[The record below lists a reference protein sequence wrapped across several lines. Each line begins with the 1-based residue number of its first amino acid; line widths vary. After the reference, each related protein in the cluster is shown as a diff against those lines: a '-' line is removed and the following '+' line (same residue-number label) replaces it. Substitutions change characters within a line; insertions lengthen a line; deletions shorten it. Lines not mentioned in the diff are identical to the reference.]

1 MRVFFPLLCSSILFF
16 SSCSMNNKN
25 IPAGIWK
32 LEKIEILRNN
42 ELKKIID
49 TGYQY
54 WKFYNSD
61 SIEISNTQQVQKC
74 LRIKAGRDSFR
85 SIDNASGNMIDEF
98 FIEKHNKHE
107 LEIYSKNKLDK
118 VDYTVVY
125 YLEKVIDTIEGD
137 KEKQ

>member
-1 MRVFFPLLCSSILFF
+1 MRVFLPLLCSSLLFF
-16 SSCSMNNKN
+16 SSCSRNNN
-25 IPAGIWK
+25 AVPDGIWK
-32 LEKIEILRNN
+32 LEKIEILKDN
-42 ELKKIID
+42 ELRKIID

-85 SIDNASGNMIDEF
+85 SIDYASGNMIDEF
-98 FIEKHNKHE
+98 FIEKHNNHE
-107 LEIYSKNKLDK
+107 LELYSKNKLDK
-118 VDYTVVY
+118 EDYTVVY